1 MAKIVFELDFGVAIG
16 NGTDKIGI
24 QAHPAVGLNLTGGDV
39 IVGKIKNIFAAI
51 TTGAK
56 TLFHITAID
65 KKEADA
71 IEMKNNVEEA
81 SDHQDSVM
89 PKKSR
94 RKKKPIEETKLDDHE
109 IIDYR
114 EVITES

>member
-56 TLFHITAID
+56 TLFTTID
-65 KKEADA
+65 KKEVDA
-71 IEMKNNVEEA
+71 IEMKNNVEEV
-81 SDHQDSVM
+81 SDHQDNVM